1 MKIAFSE
8 KWLEI
13 GLAAVFILAG
23 LLIAFGYQ
31 YSVLD
36 WFLTDDAF
44 YYFKIAQNI
53 AEGHGSTF
61 DGVNLTNG
69 YHPLWLLLN
78 VPVFALARFDLILP
92 LRIVILI
99 SAGLGAAAAVVF
111 YRLLRQTLEKQIAII
126 VVVLWA
132 FSWMLFRRTT
142 MGGMESIL
150 SAFFILLLWYRV
162 VQMNRQQQVSLR
174 QIWMVGVIAVFT
186 FLSRLDNIFLVF
198 FAGIWVWLRWWQ
210 PGAEDHIASRQRW
223 VWRFQTGVSYFLPVT
238 LVLLAYLGINQAV
251 FGTALPISSQVK
263 AWWGTLGLT
272 IYGGPLYIY
281 PEYIFEYL
289 VPARRGTGPW
299 SLITVPI
306 HETAVPIWKKI
317 GRDFTLEPLA
327 ITYGLLGLALA
338 AVVAPGFKRF
348 QRSFRRLGLLPFF
361 AACMAQ
367 SVYYFWRDSYHLRS
381 WYWISQ
387 NIFLVVL
394 LGVLV
399 SVVYGYVRKWK
410 GSQTLLTVMA
420 VAVTI
425 FTTTNFGRRI
435 VQKIDPE
442 RKDVAHFY
450 QKKAEAIA
458 SHIPADQVISATGS
472 GAIAYFLPEYQVV
485 NLDGLVNSVAYFEH
499 LKSGTAI
506 EFLDQ
511 MNVAYMIGNEYIISE
526 ARPYGDVFG
535 PYLEPYAEFQV
546 ESSEL
551 SIFRVLY
558 PP

>member
-1 MKIAFSE
+1 MKTTFSE

-13 GLAAVFILAG
+13 ALAAAFILAG
-23 LLIAFGYQ
+23 LLIAFGNQ
-31 YSVLD
+31 YNVLD

-69 YHPLWLLLN
+69 YHPLWLFLN

-99 SAGLGAAAAVVF
+99 STGLGAAAAVVF
-111 YRLLRQTLEKQIAII
+111 YRLLRQTLEKQIALIA
-126 VVVLWA
+126 VALWA
-132 FSWMLFRRTT
+132 FSWTLFRRTT

-150 SAFFILLLWYRV
+150 SAFFILLLWYRAA
-162 VQMNRQQQVSLR
+162 QLNQQPRVALK
-174 QIWMVGVIAVFT
+174 QIWLVGLIAAFT

-198 FAGIWVWLRWWQ
+198 FTGVWIWLRWWQ
-210 PGAEDHIASRQRW
+210 PGTEDISTSRQRW
-223 VWRFQTGVSYFLPVT
+223 LWRLKTGVSYFLPVT
-238 LVLLAYLGINQAV
+238 LVLLVYLGINQAF
-251 FGTALPISSQVK
+251 FGTAFPISSQVK
-263 AWWGTLGLT
+263 VWWGTLGLT

-289 VPARRGTGPW
+289 LPKRRGVGPW

-306 HETAVPIWKKI
+306 HEAAIPIWKKI

-348 QRSFRRLGLLPFF
+348 WKYFRRLGLLPFF

-367 SVYYFWRDSYHLRS
+367 SVYYFWRDFYHLRP
-381 WYWISQ
+381 WYWVSQ
-387 NIFLVVL
+387 NIYLFIL
-394 LGVLV
+394 LGVLA
-399 SVVYGYVRKWK
+399 SVVYGYISEWNVSRA
-410 GSQTLLTVMA
+410 LLTVISA
-420 VAVTI
+420 GVTI
-425 FTTTNFGRRI
+425 LIIANFARSI
-435 VQKIDPE
+435 VQKAYPE
-442 RKDVAHFY
+442 WETKPHFY
-450 QKKAEAIA
+450 QMKAEAIA
-458 SHIPADQVISATGS
+458 AHIPSDQVISATGS
-472 GAIAYFLPEYQVV
+472 GSMSYFMPEYQVV
-485 NLDGLVNSVAYFEH
+485 NLDGLVNSAAYLEH
-499 LKSGTAI
+499 LKAGTAI
-506 EFLDQ
+506 EFLDE
-511 MNVAYMIGNEYIISE
+511 MNVAYIIGNAYIITE
-526 ARPYGDVFG
+526 ARPYGDNFG
-535 PYLEPYAEFQV
+535 PYLQPYAEFQI

-551 SIFRVLY
+551 RIFRVIY